1 MSNGTIIQQ
10 GSFTSAGTNVTLNIP
25 SGTDWIELV
34 NYTKIVANAAST
46 GYQFYWQLGM
56 PNGVGIETQSNAGA
70 NAVDMIPTAANAF
83 TLVDT
88 SANPNGAALAITAG
102 TNATRPVYTATI
114 TGLSDGDVV
123 RLINVAGNLNLSGM
137 DFTVDAVGGG
147 TFRIANTLANAPGAV
162 GGAGLYRRIK
172 YDPIFYPT
180 RRFIANITAAAQAVV
195 TTTVNHAYTVGQQI
209 RFNVSAPYGMTQ
221 INGLTG
227 NIVAITAS
235 TFTVDID
242 SSAFT
247 AFTFPLAAS
256 IPFSQATVNPV
267 GETANANISNPNL
280 LDDATVNNAIIGIQL
295 VGGTADSPA
304 GQAADVIYW
313 KVGKSFNT

>member
-1 MSNGTIIQQ
+1 MDGTIIQQ
-10 GSFTSAGTNVTLNIP
+10 GSFTATGGNIVLNVR
-25 SGTDWIELV
+25 SGVDWVELV
-34 NYTKIVANAAST
+34 NYTQIAAAAAST
-46 GYQFYWQLGM
+46 GYEFYWQLGM
-56 PNGVGIETQSNAGA
+56 PNGIGIETKSNAGST
-70 NAVDMIPTAANAF
+70 AVNLTPTAALAF

-88 SANPNGAALAITAG
+88 SANPNGPALAITAG
-102 TNATRPVYTATI
+102 TNATRPVYTANI
-114 TGLSDGDVV
+114 TGLSNGDVV

-162 GGAGLYRRIK
+162 AGAGFYRRIA
-172 YDPIFYPT
+172 YDPLFYPT
-180 RRFIANITAAAQAVV
+180 RRFIVNITQAAQAVI
-195 TTTVNHAYTVGQQI
+195 TTSVNHAYTVGQQV
-209 RFNVSAPYGMTQ
+209 RMNVSAPYGMVEMD
-221 INGLTG
+221 GLTG

-256 IPFSQATVNPV
+256 IPFSQAIVDPV

-280 LDDATVNNAIIGIQL
+280 LDDATVNTGFIGIQL
-295 VGGTADSPA
+295 AGGTADSPA
-304 GQAADVIYW
+304 GQANDVIYW